1 MTGSYNAGAGGL
13 TTIVT
18 RPLILL
24 PAVAATAVSITAM
37 VYRCFW
43 YKSTNDNS
51 NSNNNNPLSP
61 QAKTDAT
68 TTTTI
73 NPSSSSASIVKPPLR
88 HVTPG
93 PGERPR
99 IVYLTGIDKQTSE
112 GDLIELFSGGAG
124 GRQQRQQQPPPHPPI
139 EIDASELSF
148 SKVGGRAWALYG
160 SAEDAGRAVAALH
173 GKNVRGCILCAR
185 LERGVEKNGTRIT
198 DKTTHTA
205 IVRGIQRRRG
215 TPKKKQATGGNN
227 NNVNETNGNHNKP
240 KKKARP
246 NNKANN
252 NGDDYSKESAHRAS
266 TDSVVTYSHNSILI
280 GEMEYPFPSGIYS
293 TKLIQGM
300 AASIVSNDDEENQQ
314 KEYHH
319 QQRQRR
325 RRGQDEKLL
334 RLLSDVSILG
344 CGSAQR
350 YAKEVSE
357 VFSMVDALERGIKLA
372 FGLSSVD
379 LRKPVVCYCLGDGKY
394 PIGAAALKLFLPK
407 HDESDWKFI
416 AIDPLLPKHGG
427 ASVDDPGGGDP
438 TPASS
443 TTTTTTD
450 VAAMSTFHDRIELF
464 SGFSQDYS
472 IEHAP
477 SNAPSCSN
485 ANVNASVNDN
495 ANKGDN
501 ASNGGSPT
509 KISGVLSIA
518 IACHSH
524 APLEEFW
531 ERMPTPKLCVAM
543 PCCAQF
549 SELPKETPICEY
561 DNYEIYSPKR
571 RIKIF
576 AST

>member
-1 MTGSYNAGAGGL
+1 
-13 TTIVT
+13 
-18 RPLILL
+18 
-24 PAVAATAVSITAM
+24 
-37 VYRCFW
+37 
-43 YKSTNDNS
+43 
-51 NSNNNNPLSP
+51 
-61 QAKTDAT
+61 
-68 TTTTI
+68 
-73 NPSSSSASIVKPPLR
+73 
-88 HVTPG
+88 
-93 PGERPR
+93 
-99 IVYLTGIDKQTSE
+99 VYLTGIDKQTGE
-112 GDLIELFSGGAG
+112 GDLIELFSSG
-124 GRQQRQQQPPPHPPI
+124 GRPPI
-139 EIDASELSF
+139 EIDASEISF

-160 SAEDAGRAVAALH
+160 SAEDAGRAVVALH

-215 TPKKKQATGGNN
+215 TPKKKQTNDGNNSNGNESNN
-227 NNVNETNGNHNKP
+227 NNNKL
-240 KKKARP
+240 KKKKKKGRP

-252 NGDDYSKESAHRAS
+252 VDDYSKEKVHRAN

-300 AASIVSNDDEENQQ
+300 AAWIASKDEDNQ

-319 QQRQRR
+319 QQR
-325 RRGQDEKLL
+325 RRGQDAKLL

-357 VFSMVDALERGIKLA
+357 VFAMVDALERGIKLA
-372 FGLSSVD
+372 FGLASVD
-379 LRKPVVCYCLGDGKY
+379 LQKPVVCYCLGDGKY
-394 PIGAAALKLFLPK
+394 PIGAAALELFLPK
-407 HDESDWKFI
+407 HNENNWKFI
-416 AIDPLLPKHGG
+416 AIDPLLPKHDNE
-427 ASVDDPGGGDP
+427 SVDLGDDSIL
-438 TPASS
+438 ASS
-443 TTTTTTD
+443 RTTD
-450 VAAMSTFHDRIELF
+450 VAAIRNETSTFHDRIELF
-464 SGFSQDYS
+464 SGFSQDYL
-472 IEHAP
+472 IENTP
-477 SNAPSCSN
+477 NNARCSN
-485 ANVNASVNDN
+485 SNDN
-495 ANKGDN
+495 ANEGDD
-501 ASNGGSPT
+501 ASDDRSTT
-509 KISGVLSIA
+509 KTPVLLSIA

-531 ERMPTPKLCVAM
+531 ERMPSPKLCVAM

-549 SELPKETPICEY
+549 SELPKEIPISEY